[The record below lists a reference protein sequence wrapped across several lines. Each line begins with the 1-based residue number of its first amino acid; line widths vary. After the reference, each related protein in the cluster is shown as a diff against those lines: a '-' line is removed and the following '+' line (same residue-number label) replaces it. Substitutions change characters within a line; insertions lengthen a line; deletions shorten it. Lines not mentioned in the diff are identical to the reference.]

1 MGEIDKLCKPVL
13 RWVGGK
19 RGIIN
24 EIVKYVPKTYNTYYE
39 PFLGGGAVLFH
50 LQPKIAIVNDI
61 NYELINL
68 YSIIRDD
75 VDGLILDLK
84 EHVIDINYYK
94 SIRSLDRLPNYHMEV
109 GRLKKAS
116 RMIYLNKTCFNG
128 LYRVN
133 SRGEFNVPFSVART
147 GKIIDEDRLRA
158 VSRYLNNN
166 DVLFQNQDFYESMR
180 SACNNDFIYIDPPYD
195 VDSRCDNPNFTS
207 YTTRGWCSTDLTI
220 LRELCDKLSARGVK
234 FLISNSATDRVISE
248 FKDYNI
254 VHIKAGRSVNPK
266 ANRSCDEVL
275 IMNYQGGT

>member
-1 MGEIDKLCKPVL
+1 MEEIDKSCKPVL

-24 EIVKYVPKTYNTYYE
+24 EIVKYVPRTYHTYYE

-50 LQPKIAIVNDI
+50 LQPKVAIVNDV

-68 YSIIRDD
+68 YNIIKDD
-75 VDGLILDLK
+75 VEGLILDLK

-94 SIRSLDRLPNYHMEV
+94 SIRSLDRLPDYHSAV
-109 GRLKKAS
+109 SSLKKAS

-147 GKIIDEDRLRA
+147 GEIVDEDRLRA
-158 VSRYLNNN
+158 VSRYLNSN
-166 DVLFQNQDFYESMR
+166 DVKLQNRDYYESMY
-180 SACNNDFIYIDPPYD
+180 SAWNNDFVYIDPPYSINSD
-195 VDSRCDNPNFTS
+195 CDEPSFTS
-207 YTTRGWCSTDLTI
+207 YTAKGWRDVDLTI
-220 LRELCDKLSARGVK
+220 LRGLCDKLSVRGVK
-234 FLISNSATDRVISE
+234 FLMSNSATDRVISE

-254 VHIKAGRSVNPK
+254 VHIRAGRSINPR
-266 ANRSCDEVL
+266 ASRSCDEVL

>member
-1 MGEIDKLCKPVL
+1 MEEIDKLCKPVL

-24 EIVKYVPKTYNTYYE
+24 EIVKYTPKTYNTYYE

-50 LQPKIAIVNDI
+50 LQPKVAIVNDI

-84 EHVIDINYYK
+84 EHIIDINYYK
-94 SIRSLDRLPNYHMEV
+94 SIRSLDRLPDYHGAV
-109 GRLKKAS
+109 SNLKRAS

-147 GKIIDEDRLRA
+147 GKIIDEGRLRA

-166 DVLFQNQDFYESMR
+166 DVLFQNQDFYESMC

-195 VDSRCDNPNFTS
+195 VDSRCDNPSFTS
-207 YTTRGWCSTDLTI
+207 YTARGWCGIDLTI
-220 LRELCDKLSARGVK
+220 LRGLCDKLSTRGVK
-234 FLISNSATDRVISE
+234 FLMSNSATDRVISE
-248 FKDYNI
+248 FKGYNI
-254 VHIKAGRSVNPK
+254 VHIKAGRSINPK

-275 IMNYQGGT
+275 IMNYQGGI